1 MLVSKSM
8 SKNVI
13 TIDVDDSM
21 QEAVKLMK
29 QRDIR
34 MLPVLKKGKLVGV
47 VTDRDLKR
55 ASASDATT
63 LDVHELL
70 YLVSKIEVGNIM
82 TKDPIT
88 VPQNFTV
95 EETAVVL
102 LKNKISG
109 APVADQNGQLVG
121 TITQTDLFRVLV
133 SFTGV
138 GKGGIQFAFQLE
150 DRPGSIKEVADVI
163 RLYGGRM
170 VSILTSY
177 EDVPDGYRKVF
188 IRMHSIERVRLQQ
201 LKEELSCKAALIYM
215 EDHREN
221 IREIFLPA
229 GKFASSRAVH
239 GMVVASN

>member
-1 MLVSKSM
+1 MLVSKWM

-34 MLPVLKKGKLVGV
+34 MLPVLKKRKLVGV

-70 YLVSKIEVGNIM
+70 YLVSKIKVGNIM

-88 VPQNFTV
+88 VLQNFTV

-109 APVADQNGQLVG
+109 APVVDQNGQLVG

-133 SFTGV
+133 SLTGV

-201 LKEELSCKAALIYM
+201 LKEELSYKAALIYM
-215 EDHREN
+215 VDHREN
-221 IREIFLPA
+221 IREIF
-229 GKFASSRAVH
+229 
-239 GMVVASN
+239 